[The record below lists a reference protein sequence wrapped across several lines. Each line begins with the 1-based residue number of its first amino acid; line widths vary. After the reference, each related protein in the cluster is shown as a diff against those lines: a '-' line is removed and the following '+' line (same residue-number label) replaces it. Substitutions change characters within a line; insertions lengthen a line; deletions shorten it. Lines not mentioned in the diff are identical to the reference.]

1 MVLADGMENVI
12 LIIDEFDVCLELD
25 QGSFPRRLHENSSWP
40 THEDVV
46 RHSHLPGNKVGRQ
59 AAR

>member
-1 MVLADGMENVI
+1 MSGVWSGV
-12 LIIDEFDVCLELD
+12 
-25 QGSFPRRLHENSSWP
+25 FPRRLHEDSSWP

-46 RHSHLPGNKVGRQ
+46 RHSHLPGNKKVGRQ